1 MVMDRKISFVRLSG
15 GGGTGLGINGAS
27 LEISERQR
35 IMDNSHDGSLGDWE
49 VGGGAT
55 R

>member
-1 MVMDRKISFVRLSG
+1 MEMDRKISFVRLSR
-15 GGGTGLGINGAS
+15 GGGTGLGINRVS
-27 LEISERQR
+27 LEIFERQR
-35 IMDNSHDGSLGDWE
+35 IMDNSPDCSLGDWE